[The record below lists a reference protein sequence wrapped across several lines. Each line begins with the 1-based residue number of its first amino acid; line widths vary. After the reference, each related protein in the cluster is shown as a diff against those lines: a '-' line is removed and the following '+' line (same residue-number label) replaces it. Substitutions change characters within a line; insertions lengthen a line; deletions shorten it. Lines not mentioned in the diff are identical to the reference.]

1 MIEIETLK
9 RCTLVRLSGEID
21 QAITAEIAE
30 TLLSLIKVGRIN
42 LVINMRDLTYISS
55 AGLRVLML
63 AQVEARRT
71 KPPGKIVFSEL
82 PAPIERIFR
91 MVCFDEF
98 FEFYTADA
106 EALARF

>member
-21 QAITAEIAE
+21 QATSAEIAE
-30 TLLSLIKVGRIN
+30 TLLSLIDTGRIN
-42 LVINMRDLTYISS
+42 LAINMRDVTYISS

-63 AQVEARRT
+63 AQVQARCA

-82 PAPIERIFR
+82 AAPVEKIFK
-91 MVCFDEF
+91 MVGFDEF
-98 FEFYTADA
+98 FKFCTADA
-106 EALARF
+106 EALASF